1 MSGDGMNGDGMN
13 GDEERLARL
22 EGQVRH
28 LNDRQEIL
36 DRVARHARGHD
47 RFDADLLTAAY
58 HQDGVDEH
66 GATVNSGPAYA
77 QWANMTHAEAAEL
90 HTHNITTHLCEID
103 EGGDTAHCES
113 YVLVGLLSHDGRTAM
128 LMSGRYLDRLE
139 RRDGTWRIAVRRC
152 TVDLALS
159 ADASVLRTPFFKE
172 QGFVK
177 GTRDRDDLS
186 YRRPLTAADDPGQTP
201 VTRW

>member
-1 MSGDGMNGDGMN
+1 MSGD
-13 GDEERLARL
+13 EELLARL
-22 EGQVRH
+22 ERQVRN
-28 LNDRQEIL
+28 LKDRQEIL
-36 DRVARHARGHD
+36 DCVARHAHGHD

-77 QWANMTHAEAAEL
+77 QWANMIHAKSAEL

-103 EGGDTAHCES
+103 EDGDTAHCES
-113 YVLVGLLSHDGRTAM
+113 YVLVGLLSHDGRTAQ

-159 ADASVLRTPFFKE
+159 ADASVLRTPFFSMIWCGTLGVHAWEGALLKLGVTCMGARVCTVALSGVAS
-172 QGFVK
+172 GF
-177 GTRDRDDLS
+177 RC
-186 YRRPLTAADDPGQTP
+186 TP
-201 VTRW
+201 